1 MPRWVMSRTPSDEQH
16 GVVCPD
22 TDGETVIAIVGSR
35 TFPFNL
41 FPDKCVEEVEAAVEA
56 TGVAVD
62 RIVSGGAKGV
72 DTAAAEWAEREDIP
86 VTEIEPDYD
95 AHGKTAPFKRNSTI
109 VERADIVVALWN
121 GSSAGTLDT
130 LAKAK
135 RALGEDRVAIHGIGG
150 TSPSLDAVPERSL

>member
-1 MPRWVMSRTPSDEQH
+1 MPQRVMSRTPSNEQYN
-16 GVVCPD
+16 VVCPD

-35 TFPFNL
+35 TFPFDL
-41 FPDKCVEEVEAAVEA
+41 FPDKCIAEVEAAVEA

-62 RIVSGGAKGV
+62 RLVSGGADGV
-72 DTAAAEWAEREDIP
+72 DTAAAEWAEQRGVP

-95 AHGKTAPFKRNSTI
+95 AYGKAAPFKRNSTI
-109 VERADIVVALWN
+109 VERADVVVALWN
-121 GSSAGTLDT
+121 GSSKGTLDT

-150 TSPSLDAVPERSL
+150 ASPSLDAVPERSL